1 MQRLQAFKYEL
12 KPSGEQQRN
21 LCRYAGSGRFVYNKA
36 LALQQANHAA
46 GEKFINYVAMAA
58 WLPVWKREQGFAMPN
73 KSSSISATTA
83 FSCPNWVGFATATA
97 ARCWVSCKPNKR
109 NSPMPTAISCT
120 KQRPGSAKTT
130 RSYSSKICRYGICP
144 NQRQALAICVREVSL

>member
-12 KPSGEQQRN
+12 KPNGEQRRN
-21 LCRYAGSGRFVYNKA
+21 LRRYAGLCRLVYNKA

-73 KSSSISATTA
+73 KSSSISVTTA
-83 FSCPNWVGFATATA
+83 FSCPN
-97 ARCWVSCKPNKR
+97 
-109 NSPMPTAISCT
+109 
-120 KQRPGSAKTT
+120 
-130 RSYSSKICRYGICP
+130 
-144 NQRQALAICVREVSL
+144 